1 MNKKHFFA
9 IVTLLAMMLCLPVK
23 AANSFWGYC
32 DSKIVSEFGSL
43 TAAKGAIYI
52 PAEVAQLYKGY
63 TVSAVNVGLY
73 AKTSV
78 KVFITKDLNGDPLVT
93 KTAGDQYKGWD
104 EIKLSSP
111 YTIDGEGFYVGYSYT
126 GTENSLGIS
135 STYSENGCWADL
147 GDGWKNYATES
158 AAKALA
164 IQLKITGD
172 NLPDDIALFAS
183 SDLAVKK
190 GEACKFDFSV
200 KNMGATVVRNLQ
212 VGYSVDGGEEVV
224 KDFKTT
230 MASNNEKTFSIDYP
244 GFNTTGSHK
253 VNLRLVSVGGA
264 TDAYEGNNQVLMN
277 VTVKNLVPKQR
288 LVVEEG
294 TGTWCQYCV
303 SGIYAFRDAA
313 EKFPDEFI
321 GIAVHKSDELTTSSY
336 DNLTFG
342 GYPRCYL
349 MRDLNSSLTP
359 TLGTFE
365 TVIKKFREK
374 NPMMDVE
381 VVAQFTDN
389 SKTQIHAEALTTFL
403 NSYTGINYRISF
415 VLLEDNVDINS
426 QAGDATIKQLDHVAR
441 MNYSYNGV
449 EGSIPT
455 DVEAD
460 KTNVYEATLDVPYTV
475 QHPDNLKLVALVL
488 DVKTGKI
495 ENAGEVA
502 LVKKATSIRD
512 TENVVAPEF
521 SFEGDHLNTNNFS
534 GEVRIY
540 TATGVEVPNANL
552 APGLYFVKA
561 TAGKNTVTRKLIKK

>member
-190 GEACKFDFSV
+190 DEACKFDFSV
-200 KNMGATVVRNLQ
+200 KNMGATVVRNFQ

-449 EGSIPT
+449 EGSIPA

-521 SFEGDHLNTNNFS
+521 SFEGDRLNTNNFS
-534 GEVRIY
+534 GEVHIY

>member
-190 GEACKFDFSV
+190 DEACKFDFSV
-200 KNMGATVVRNLQ
+200 KNMGATVVRNFQ

-313 EKFPDEFI
+313 EKYPDEFI

-359 TLGTFE
+359 ILGTFE

-521 SFEGDHLNTNNFS
+521 SFEGDRLNTNNFS
-534 GEVRIY
+534 GEVHIY

>member
-9 IVTLLAMMLCLPVK
+9 IVTLLTMMLCLPVK
-23 AANSFWGYC
+23 AANCFWGYC
-32 DSKIVSEFGSL
+32 DSKIVSEFGSQ

-78 KVFITKDLNGDPLVT
+78 QVFITKDLNGDPLVT

-111 YTIDGEGFYVGYSYT
+111 YTIDGEAFYVGYSYT

-172 NLPDDIALFAS
+172 NLPNDIALFAS
-183 SDLAVKK
+183 SSLAVKK
-190 GEACKFDFSV
+190 DEACKFDFSV
-200 KNMGATVVRNLQ
+200 KNMGATVVRNFQ

-230 MASNNEKTFSIDYP
+230 MASNNEKTFSIDYS

-264 TDAYEGNNQVLMN
+264 TDAYEGNNQALMN
-277 VTVKNLVPKQR
+277 VMVKNLVPKQR

-294 TGTWCQYCV
+294 TGTWCQYCP

-336 DNLTFG
+336 ANLTFKS
-342 GYPRCYL
+342 YPNCYL
-349 MRDLNSSLTP
+349 MRDLTSSLTP

-365 TVIKKFREK
+365 SAIKKFREK
-374 NPMMDVE
+374 NPVMDVE

-389 SKTQIHAEALTTFL
+389 SKNQIHAEALTTFL
-403 NSYTGINYRISF
+403 NSYTGVNYRISF
-415 VLLEDNVDINS
+415 VLLEDKVDIDY
-426 QAGDATIKQLDHVAR
+426 QAGDATITQLDHVAR
-441 MNYSYNGV
+441 MNYSYSGV

-455 DVEAD
+455 DVVAD
-460 KTNVYEATLDVPYTV
+460 ETNVYEATLDVPYTV

-521 SFEGDHLNTNNFS
+521 SFEGDRLNTNNFS
-534 GEVRIY
+534 GEVHIY
-540 TATGVEVPNANL
+540 TATGIEVPDANL